1 MTRERHIPESRIAL
15 NPVVIDDSKR
25 GGVPDDHT
33 PDCFY
38 YRHGVCPKPFPP
50 SFPPLEIQPK
60 KTIHGTWVATSE
72 SDKPPLDEHALI
84 TRLMEW
90 EIKAHLNAVK
100 HSGYTKGLEHAAEE
114 KAYGRVIRLIQEGRG
129 VRK

>member
-1 MTRERHIPESRIAL
+1 MTERHIPESRIAL

-25 GGVPDDHT
+25 EVPH
-33 PDCFY
+33 
-38 YRHGVCPKPFPP
+38 PK
-50 SFPPLEIQPK
+50 
-60 KTIHGTWVATSE
+60 
-72 SDKPPLDEHALI
+72 PLDEHALL

-90 EIKAHLNAVK
+90 EMKEHIAAKK
-100 HSGYTKGLEHAAEE
+100 HHGFTKGLEHAAEE